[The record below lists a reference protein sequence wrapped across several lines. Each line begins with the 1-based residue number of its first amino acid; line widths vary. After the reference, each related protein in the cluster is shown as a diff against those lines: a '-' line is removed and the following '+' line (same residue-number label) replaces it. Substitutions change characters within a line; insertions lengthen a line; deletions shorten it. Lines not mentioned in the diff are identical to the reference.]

1 MLEID
6 STDFAKLTKEIAAV
20 EPNFRKTVRKQLK
33 ATIDPIVEEVKQAA
47 LNIPATHEVGNTR
60 KKKGENLGLRA
71 SIANAVQPVINP
83 TKKGAVAKIKV
94 STTKFMA
101 SSGRPRTLP
110 YYLEGRRKRPWRHPV
125 FGNREV
131 WVAQGAHPFLGVTV
145 AKHKE
150 KFATDVVQALDDAIQ
165 ESGLLNK

>member
-6 STDFAKLTKEIAAV
+6 ATEFAKLTKEISTVA
-20 EPNFRKTVRKQLK
+20 PDFRKAVRKQLK
-33 ATIDPIVEEVKQAA
+33 SAIDPVVEEVKQAA
-47 LNIPATHEVGNTR
+47 LNIPASHEVGNTR

-94 STTKFMA
+94 STTKFLA

-110 YYLEGRRKRPWRHPV
+110 YYLEGRRKRAWRHPV

-131 WVAQGAHPFLGVTV
+131 WVSQRPHPFLGVTV
-145 AKHKE
+145 SKHKE
-150 KFATDVVQALDDAIQ
+150 KFATNVVQALDDAIQ